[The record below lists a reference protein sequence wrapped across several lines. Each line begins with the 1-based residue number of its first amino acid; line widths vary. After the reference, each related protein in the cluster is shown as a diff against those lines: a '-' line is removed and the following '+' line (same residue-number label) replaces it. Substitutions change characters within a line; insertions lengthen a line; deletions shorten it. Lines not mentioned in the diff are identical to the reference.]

1 MVQPVTYLLIDGIA
15 DVILQFVGILL
26 EIVELIAV
34 VVVYPVDKF
43 VACGPHRFV
52 RHADKP
58 GHGALAIVLNQERST
73 PVLSQARQQRHQR
86 STLDMGTRRTAGELD
101 VRRRNVEREGDLRH
115 HGARGNER
123 WVAHDER
130 RADTL
135 LIGEAALRTQR
146 MFAKEIPVVAEKHYT
161 RMLEHALARQRGE
174 EHPNTLVYRSH
185 HRRAAADLF
194 LGASMH

>member
-43 VACGPHRFV
+43 VACRPHRFV
-52 RHADKP
+52 RHTDEP
-58 GHGALAIVLNQERST
+58 GHGALAIVLNQERCT

-86 STLDMGTRRTAGELD
+86 PTLDMGTRRTAGEFD
-101 VRRRNVEREGDLRH
+101 ARRRNVERKGDLRH
-115 HGARGNER
+115 HSTRGNER
-123 WVAHDER
+123 WVAYEER
-130 RADTL
+130 RANAL

-146 MFAKEIPVVAEKHYT
+146 MFTKEIPIVAEKHYT
-161 RMLEHALARQRGE
+161 CVLE
-174 EHPNTLVYRSH
+174 
-185 HRRAAADLF
+185 RA
-194 LGASMH
+194 